1 MTDTPM
7 KFLPDLVEE
16 HFEELAF
23 LWGQRRGALRSPR
36 FMPRDLDRLEKRIEA
51 HLQGLLIAGDE
62 L

>member
-36 FMPRDLDRLEKRIEA
+36 FMPA
-51 HLQGLLIAGDE
+51 VWAGVSG
-62 L
+62 